1 MAQTI
6 HEEFVVESHE
16 PAARRSK
23 FCGLR
28 DFSDLADEWLSAS
41 RFGHFFHLA
50 GSGHVGS
57 FELNGKTLYNPSH
70 LTILA
75 K

>member
-1 MAQTI
+1 MARTT

-16 PAARRSK
+16 PDARRSK

-28 DFSDLADEWLSAS
+28 DFSDLVDEWLSAS

-57 FELNGKTLYNPSH
+57 FELNGKTLCIPSY

-75 K
+75 E